1 MFVFVRDA
9 QQIHDDDDD
18 DDDDDADAFGRW
30 ERKNNQDHSC
40 WECDKLY
47 KLTLQFEISKHSGS
61 CRMNQI
67 LFSASA
73 APQDIT
79 ALLDDTFSD
88 FFSPPQI

>member
-18 DDDDDADAFGRW
+18 DDDADADAFGRW

-47 KLTLQFEISKHSGS
+47 KLHAVWNQQAFRQLQNESD
-61 CRMNQI
+61 

>member
-9 QQIHDDDDD
+9 QQIHD

-47 KLTLQFEISKHSGS
+47 KLQFEISKHSGI

-67 LFSASA
+67 CFLPRLHPKTSQRFSMTPLA
-73 APQDIT
+73 
-79 ALLDDTFSD
+79 TFSRHLR
-88 FFSPPQI
+88 S